1 MAGIS
6 GRTAELREEGV
17 GSGRGLIGSDGGSFA
32 RDTHTPQAAATTSRH
47 RRGAVVFRPVLARQ
61 QPCDV
66 SPTTQTWGAG
76 VPRPRRRSWHRSAVS
91 PDPSGRKR
99 AHLVSPVHP
108 GREEPPYFWAPRRL
122 RHTRNHPARHRD
134 RPGGSVSARMRSIR
148 AWSRRVTC
156 ACCRSCSFQDA
167 TTNCSTMCD
176 GSSLARRLRHEL
188 APVRR
193 RLSFAASSATAS
205 PPHVPLPSPVVDR
218 HQADGTAGIEP
229 TRQVRRW
236 PVAGWQQVVGLDGL
250 ESTAADCD
258 SAKTGLSA
266 RLLTPMPTSA
276 LTLTGFAQHMAE
288 VEGNWLRRVLA
299 GEPAPPIYDPNAD
312 PSSPDGGFEL
322 AEKRYLEGRPRHLA
336 RGDCSRPRAPREAG
350 SDRHWALHGAG
361 RQPPLDLCPPD
372 RGIRPPQRSRR
383 PDPGVH

>member
-1 MAGIS
+1 M
-6 GRTAELREEGV
+6 
-17 GSGRGLIGSDGGSFA
+17 
-32 RDTHTPQAAATTSRH
+32 
-47 RRGAVVFRPVLARQ
+47 
-61 QPCDV
+61 

-218 HQADGTAGIEP
+218 HQAGWDRRHRAHPPGAALASRRLAAG
-229 TRQVRRW
+229 RR
-236 PVAGWQQVVGLDGL
+236 AGWPGIDSGRLRLGQNRLVGQTSNAHADVR
-250 ESTAADCD
+250 SHANWFRAAHGGGRREL
-258 SAKTGLSA
+258 APPSA
-266 RLLTPMPTSA
+266 RRRA
-276 LTLTGFAQHMAE
+276 CAAH
-288 VEGNWLRRVLA
+288 LRPER
-299 GEPAPPIYDPNAD
+299 
-312 PSSPDGGFEL
+312 
-322 AEKRYLEGRPRHLA
+322 
-336 RGDCSRPRAPREAG
+336 
-350 SDRHWALHGAG
+350 
-361 RQPPLDLCPPD
+361 
-372 RGIRPPQRSRR
+372 
-383 PDPGVH
+383 